1 MKKILFISIALVT
14 VLLTAGMASAHGWT
28 YFGVGV
34 SLPLPI
40 LQVVPPPAVVYSPGY
55 PPSYGYYSPGYYAPR
70 VWVPGYWG
78 SHWTPYGWRRVWVR
92 GYWR

>member
-34 SLPLPI
+34 SLSLPI

-55 PPSYGYYSPGYYAPR
+55 SPSYGYYAPR
-70 VWVPGYWG
+70 VWAPGYWG
-78 SHWTPYGWRRVWVR
+78 SHWTPYGWRKVWVR

>member
-1 MKKILFISIALVT
+1 MKT
-14 VLLTAGMASAHGWT
+14 VLIVSVVLTAVLCAAGTASAHGWP

-34 SLPLPI
+34 YLPLPT

-55 PPSYGYYSPGYYAPR
+55 PQPYAYYGPR
-70 VWVPGYWG
+70 TWVPGYWG
-78 SHWTPYGWRRVWVR
+78 SRWTPYGWRRVWVP